1 MYRAGLF
8 SLFILL
14 AFFGFSASAP
24 VPSRSSSLVERY
36 DNNGNDLLT
45 RSFNDVVVGREFDT
59 AGPAVY
65 SKRDYLSILNG
76 RDLDE
81 AYDHCTKRDFEDLF
95 TLDER
100 DFDDDLESEFAKR
113 DLQVLQRRSKI
124 TRKIDH
130 AFQTAAHKVGHF
142 FKTTGA
148 KIAKFGL
155 KVVAA
160 GAAAISKVARFIPG
174 VGTGISAALK
184 GVATGAN
191 AASDKIHANLG
202 KLNKVD
208 KGLNYVINPV
218 GTAGKKLGKKGKV
231 LGALF
236 G

>member
-1 MYRAGLF
+1 MSRVGLF
-8 SLFILL
+8 SLFVLL
-14 AFFGFSASAP
+14 AFFSFSASAP
-24 VPSRSSSLVERY
+24 VPSRSFSLAERY
-36 DNNGNDLLT
+36 GNSDELLKRSLDNVFVD
-45 RSFNDVVVGREFDT
+45 REFNT
-59 AGPAVY
+59 AYSTVY
-65 SKRDYLSILNG
+65 NKRDYLSKLDG

-81 AYDHCTKRDFEDLF
+81 AYGQYTKREFENLF
-95 TLDER
+95 TLNER
-100 DFDDDLESEFAKR
+100 DFDDDLESEFTKR

-130 AFQTAAHKVGHF
+130 AFKTAAHKVGHF

-148 KIAKFGL
+148 KVAKFGL
-155 KVVAA
+155 KVAAA
-160 GAAAISKVARFIPG
+160 GASVLSKAAKIIPG
-174 VGTGISAALK
+174 VGTGISTALK

-231 LGALF
+231 LGALV